1 MTLPKELIPLFALVA
16 ASSLSLASDKAP
28 GWVTEGPYVVEK
40 AFSFELPLEVLAN
53 KLFVEVEVGGAPRR
67 FVFDTGSPSM
77 MSAKLAKELGLKV
90 IDKRKGRDSHGAIVE
105 SEIVQADLN
114 VGGTV
119 FHKTPLFVAD
129 FPKTAQCLFDGVLG
143 SEVLP
148 LCAWQIDLSSSVLRC
163 HSELSKLDHL
173 DKAKKQTLYD
183 FGYPH
188 APIFD
193 IQFADK
199 AKSKAMFDTGSPE
212 YLAVSPPDFEGA
224 KHNGGVGD
232 SLSGSGSLG
241 ASLGGVAPNKEQLQM
256 QLKTLSIGN
265 VEMGKVGALLR
276 ESPPSL
282 IGASVLEHFIVTL
295 DSRSSSAYFLPY
307 RDGPFSRSTYGF
319 SLNFEESPTVSLIWD
334 DSPAKAAGLR
344 VGHRIASINGE
355 PATTSCEGIRSA
367 MRAMSEGDVIELTW
381 EGGAAKLNR
390 ERTLTD

>member
-1 MTLPKELIPLFALVA
+1 MTFPKAFLPLVALVA
-16 ASSLSLASDKAP
+16 ASSLSFASDEAP
-28 GWVTEGPYVVEK
+28 GWVTEGPYVAEN

-77 MSAKLAKELGLKV
+77 MSAQLAKELGLKA
-90 IDKRKGRDSHGAIVE
+90 IDKRQGRDSHGAIVE

-163 HSELSKLDHL
+163 HSELAKLGHL
-173 DKAKKQTLYD
+173 DKAKKQPLYD

-224 KHNGGVGD
+224 KRNGGVSA
-232 SLSGSGSLG
+232 SLSGAGSLG
-241 ASLGGVAPNKEQLQM
+241 GSLGGAAPDKEQLQV
-256 QLKTLSIGN
+256 QFNNLSIGN
-265 VEMGKVGALLR
+265 VELGQVGALLR
-276 ESPPSL
+276 EAPPSL

-307 RDGPFSRSTYGF
+307 RNGPFSRSSYGF
-319 SLNFEESPTVSLIWD
+319 GLNFEETPTVSLVWD
-334 DSPAKAAGLR
+334 DSPAKAAGLK
-344 VGHRIASINGE
+344 VGLHITSINGE
-355 PATTSCEGIRSA
+355 PANTSCVGIRSA

-381 EGGAAKLNR
+381 EGGAAKLKR